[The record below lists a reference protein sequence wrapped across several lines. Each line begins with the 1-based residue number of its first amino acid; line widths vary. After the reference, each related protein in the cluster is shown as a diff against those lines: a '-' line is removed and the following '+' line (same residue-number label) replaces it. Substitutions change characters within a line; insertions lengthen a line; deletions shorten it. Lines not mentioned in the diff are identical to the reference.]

1 VDIEYL
7 VCSTACDCR
16 STSDACNSAKHLV
29 LHIMKDPPARGFGS
43 SSLSPS
49 SSIRTLMHVSVSP
62 GASRSGPPST
72 VGLHVQT
79 WSLGWFLNKELL
91 ISIGPKQ
98 APSSITLEQKLQ
110 DLCETNFRY
119 DRISQSVANAR
130 CTLLNCFG
138 LLVVRGQGFHWDT
151 SLAALSFEICP
162 ASAAIHR
169 SKHGSH

>member
-1 VDIEYL
+1 MRLSLYVRRMQQRKAF
-7 VCSTACDCR
+7 S
-16 STSDACNSAKHLV
+16 SP
-29 LHIMKDPPARGFGS
+29 LHERA
-43 SSLSPS
+43 PS
-49 SSIRTLMHVSVSP
+49 STIREFIVEPVIHYSDVNARVRFPGRFTIRAAVNS
-62 GASRSGPPST
+62 GASRADLEPT
-72 VGLHVQT
+72 
-79 WSLGWFLNKELL
+79 LGWFLNKELL
-91 ISIGPKQ
+91 MSIGPKQ

-110 DLCETNFRY
+110 DLCETNFRC